1 MIDDVFVIN
10 AVTHAYNLH
19 DDNLRPNRYATALRD
34 LFVNLHQGWNPP
46 GLRVPPDVF
55 VSDWPIEVLARTLFL
70 ETDVDMGVNH
80 NLRIDSLFHDGLA
93 SREKNVEA
101 GTRWPNRFF
110 TYVGVDPMQGLDAC
124 LRDLE
129 EQVRE
134 LPGSVGL
141 KMYPD
146 AVEPFRQF
154 RMDDP
159 ELAYPLFARAQE
171 LGIKTVAVHKAVPNG
186 PVPMNPY
193 RVDDVDG
200 AAATFPDLS
209 FEIIHSGMAFVEET
223 AHALARFPNV
233 YANLEIT
240 TLLMHAAPGLFE
252 EVLANF
258 LFWGGPE
265 KILYA
270 DGTLFCHPQ
279 PLLEKFWNLQLPERL
294 LEKYKLEQ
302 LSPESKRLIL
312 GGNYARMVGL
322 DVEAARARIADD
334 EFARERRA
342 TGRQEAY
349 SNWLRAAGREAVTA

>member
-1 MIDDVFVIN
+1 MIDDIFVIN
-10 AVTHAYNLH
+10 AVAHAYNLR

-34 LFVNLHQGWNPP
+34 LFVNLHQTWNPP
-46 GLRVPPDVF
+46 EYQVPADVF
-55 VSDWPIEVLARTLFL
+55 VADWPIEVLARTLFL
-70 ETDVDMGVNH
+70 ETDVDMAVNH
-80 NLRIDSLFHDGLA
+80 NLRLDSWFHDGLC
-93 SREKNVEA
+93 SREKNVA
-101 GTRWPNRFF
+101 AATRWPDRFF
-110 TYVGVDPMQGLDAC
+110 TYVGVDPMLGLDAC

-134 LPGSVGL
+134 LPRSVGL
-141 KMYPD
+141 KLYPD
-146 AVEPFRQF
+146 AVEPFRAF

-159 ELAYPLFARAQE
+159 KLAYPLFERALE

-186 PVPMNPY
+186 PVPINPY
-193 RVDDVDG
+193 RVDDLDG
-200 AAATFPDLS
+200 PAATFPELS
-209 FEIIHSGMAFVEET
+209 FEIIHSGLAFVGET
-223 AHALARFPNV
+223 AMALARFPNV

-240 TLLMHAAPGLFE
+240 SLLMHSAPGMFE
-252 EVLANF
+252 DILAYF

-279 PLLEKFWNLQLPERL
+279 PLLEKFVNLQLPDHL

-302 LSPESKRLIL
+302 LTPETKRLIL
-312 GGNYARMVGL
+312 GGNYARIVGL
-322 DVEAARARIADD
+322 DIEATKARIADD

-349 SNWLRAAGREAVTA
+349 SNWLRAGREAVTA